1 MKKQLKNGIEIK
13 TLLIKSLPLLLF
25 CAAVIVVIILFGKQM
40 MAVLTKPE
48 AVKAYVE
55 SKGAYGVIVY
65 LLIQIL
71 QVIIAVIPGEPIQIA
86 GGYLFGTAGG
96 FALAVVG
103 IMAGSALAFGIAR
116 KFGIGIVRLFVNE
129 EKLLHHKQRLE
140 SRKGKAVLFLLFL
153 IPGVPKDLLIYAAG
167 LTPIAFRKF
176 FPIYFFARLPAMFG
190 ASFMGA
196 QLGQSNYMG
205 FIIIG
210 VIATVL
216 LVLGYVFKD
225 SLINRLSRTKNKD
238 CKSPLD

>member
-1 MKKQLKNGIEIK
+1 MKKQLKNGTEIK
-13 TLLIKSLPLLLF
+13 TLIIKSLPLLLF
-25 CAAVIVVIILFGKQM
+25 FAAMAVVVALYGKQM
-40 MAVLTKPE
+40 LAVLTRPA

-65 LLIQIL
+65 LVIQII

-96 FALAVVG
+96 FALAVAG

-129 EKLLHHKQRLE
+129 EQLLRYKQRLE

-153 IPGVPKDLLIYAAG
+153 IPGIPKDVLIYAAG
-167 LTPIAFRKF
+167 LTPIAFRKL

-196 QLGQSNYMG
+196 QLGQSNYKM
-205 FIIIG
+205 FVIVG
-210 VIATVL
+210 VIAIAL
-216 LVLGYVFKD
+216 LILGYVFKD
-225 SLINRLSRTKNKD
+225 SLVARLSRPAKD
-238 CKSPLD
+238 CRTPVE